1 MNVFTRRMMNSR
13 IVSGRTACIRTACI
27 QASVLLTSLMA
38 VSLPLQAQTQV
49 QPLQQKTHQ
58 SCIKAES
65 NNVERSTQVAPFDVL
80 LDFVLPV
87 SSNTERNVDLY
98 AMTVPEPIAN
108 WYVVDVS
115 QGSTI
120 LPQTFKMALRS
131 LKHKSYLHDKPI
143 LLLGNGINYHDL
155 EIEVAQLN
163 ERLRF
168 PVKIFLGGVPAW
180 QETHRD
186 RTQEHEHA
194 QSTYSIPTILP
205 AQFVVESEL
214 GSWGYIYTEKQLAAL
229 FSQADYTF
237 NMDRYLLMDSRLV
250 KILQARKDG
259 VPENL
264 KASLF
269 VLDGGLSALEKYAV
283 HQSRILSRIQK
294 QESEQPC
301 Q

>member
-13 IVSGRTACIRTACI
+13 IVSGRTACI

-38 VSLPLQAQTQV
+38 VSLPLQAETQV

-65 NNVERSTQVAPFDVL
+65 NNVERSTEAAPFDVL

-186 RTQEHEHA
+186 RTQEYA

-205 AQFVVESEL
+205 AQFVAESEL

-250 KILQARKDG
+250 KILQARTEG
-259 VPENL
+259 VPERL

-269 VLDGGLSALEKYAV
+269 VLDGGLPALEKYAV

-294 QESEQPC
+294 QESDQPC